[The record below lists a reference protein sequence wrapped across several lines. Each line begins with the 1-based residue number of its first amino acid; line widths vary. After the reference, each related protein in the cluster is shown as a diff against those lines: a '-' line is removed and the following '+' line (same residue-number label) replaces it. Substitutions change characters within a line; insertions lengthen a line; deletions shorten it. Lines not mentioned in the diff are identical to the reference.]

1 MKGTLSGLRAWVWQ
15 RASALAV
22 LLFVLYVVLRL
33 LVAPPDSYA
42 AWHAWLGHPAMRI
55 GLLFFICAVA
65 MHAWV
70 GMRDVILDYVKP
82 LPLRLGALGLLLL
95 GLLLTVAWTAVVVV
109 SLGAA

>member
-1 MKGTLSGLRAWVWQ
+1 MKATFTGLRAWAWQ

-33 LVAPPDSYA
+33 LAAPPDSYA
-42 AWHAWLGHPAMRI
+42 AWRAWVGHPAMRV
-55 GLLFFICAVA
+55 GLLFFIAAVA

-82 LPLRLGALGLLLL
+82 LPARLGALAVLLL
-95 GLLLTVAWTAVVVV
+95 GLLLTVAWTAVLVV